1 MDSNDPIVA
10 RLQRDTQR
18 SMEAVLDM
26 VRYRQMIVVETRE
39 QIAREIEAEAKRSEL
54 IEESRYSEE
63 YEYEFSRIASFNG
76 GHIGG
81 LTTAAAIARGEK

>member
-1 MDSNDPIVA
+1 MELDDILKKVWQHRYHINLSA
-10 RLQRDTQR
+10 ELKAELR
-18 SMEAVLDM
+18 S
-26 VRYRQMIVVETRE
+26 YFGE

-63 YEYEFSRIASFNG
+63 YESSRIASFNG

-81 LTTAAAIARGEK
+81 LTTAAAIARGEG